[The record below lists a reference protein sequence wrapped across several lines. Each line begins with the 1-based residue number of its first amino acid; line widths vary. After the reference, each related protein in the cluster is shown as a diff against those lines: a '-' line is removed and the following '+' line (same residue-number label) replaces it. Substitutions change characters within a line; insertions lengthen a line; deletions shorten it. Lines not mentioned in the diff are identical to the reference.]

1 MGKQMKTKTGSP
13 VLEIKALE
21 SDGTF
26 SGYGS
31 IFGNIDSHG
40 DIVQPGAFTKSLKRH
55 EERGTRPK
63 LFWQHD
69 MHQPIG
75 SWTSIKE
82 DDKGLYMEGRFN
94 MDVQRGREAYALLK
108 AGDIDGL
115 SIGYRTIKEKRDD
128 VKSANLLEELDLIE
142 TSVVS
147 LCSNDLALVDAV
159 KQIRG
164 EELPSL
170 SEFEGFLREAGFSK
184 TEATA
189 IAGNGLSQLL
199 RSESDSEPTGAEFA
213 SAFVEAMQDAPIIC
227 VDEDGNEVP
236 FDEL

>member
-1 MGKQMKTKTGSP
+1 MKTKAGSP

-40 DIVQPGAFTKSLKRH
+40 DIVVKGAFAKSLKRH

-82 DDKGLYMEGRFN
+82 DDRGLYMEGRFN
-94 MDVQRGREAYALLK
+94 MEVQRGREAYALLK

-115 SIGYRTIKEKRDD
+115 SIGYRTIREKRDN

-147 LCSNDLALVDAV
+147 LGSNELALVDAV

-164 EELPSL
+164 DSLPSL
-170 SEFEGFLREAGFSK
+170 SDFEGFLREAGFSK

-189 IAGNGLSQLL
+189 IAGNGLSHLL
-199 RSESDSEPTGAEFA
+199 RSESDSEPTGDDFLQEF
-213 SAFVEAMQDAPIIC
+213 MQILRDAPII
-227 VDEDGNEVP
+227 DETGEPD
-236 FDEL
+236 

>member
-1 MGKQMKTKTGSP
+1 MKTKTGSP

-21 SDGTF
+21 EDGTF
-26 SGYGS
+26 SGYGAV
-31 IFGNIDSHG
+31 FGNIDSHG
-40 DIVQPGAFTKSLKRH
+40 DIIQPGAFTKSIARH
-55 EERGTRPK
+55 TERGSRPK

-75 SWTSIKE
+75 SWTAIRE
-82 DDKGLYMEGRFN
+82 DSKGLYMEGKFN
-94 MDVQRGREAYALLK
+94 MEVQKGREAHALLK

-115 SIGYRTIKEKRDD
+115 SIGYRTIKESRDS

-147 LCSNDLALVDAV
+147 LGSNELALVDAV

-164 EELPSL
+164 EDLPSL
-170 SEFEGFLREAGFSK
+170 TDFEGFLREAGFSK

-189 IAGNGLSQLL
+189 IAGNGLSHLL
-199 RSESDSEPTGAEFA
+199 RSESDSEPTGDDFA
-213 SAFVEAMQDAPIIC
+213 SALFEAMQDAPTIC
-227 VDEDGNEVP
+227 VDEDGNEIP

>member
-1 MGKQMKTKTGSP
+1 MKTKAGSP
-13 VLEIKALE
+13 VLEIKELG

-31 IFGNIDSHG
+31 IFGNVDSHG
-40 DIVQPGAFTKSLKRH
+40 DVVVKGAFSKSLQRH
-55 EERGTRPK
+55 EERGSRPK
-63 LFWQHD
+63 MFWQHD

-75 SWTSIKE
+75 SWTSITE
-82 DDKGLYMEGRFN
+82 DEKGLYMEGRFN

-108 AGDIDGL
+108 ASDIDGL
-115 SIGYRTIKEKRDD
+115 SIGYRTVKETRDN

-147 LCSNDLALVDAV
+147 LGSNELALVSAV

-164 EELPSL
+164 EDLPSL

-189 IAGNGLSQLL
+189 IAGNGLSHLL
-199 RSESDSEPTGAEFA
+199 RSESDSEPSGEEYM
-213 SAFVEAMQDAPIIC
+213 EALLAAMTPPNT
-227 VDEDGNEVP
+227 DEQSETN
-236 FDEL
+236 

>member
-1 MGKQMKTKTGSP
+1 MKTKAGSP

-31 IFGNIDSHG
+31 IFGNMDSHG
-40 DIVQPGAFTKSLKRH
+40 DIVQRGAFAKSIQRH
-55 EERGTRPK
+55 NERGTRPK

-75 SWTSIKE
+75 SWTTVQE
-82 DDKGLYMEGRFN
+82 DEKGLYLEGRFN
-94 MDVQRGREAYALLK
+94 MEVQKGREAYALLK

-115 SIGYRTIKEKRDD
+115 SIGYRTIKERRDN
-128 VKSANLLEELDLIE
+128 VKSANMLEELDLIE

-147 LCSNDLALVDAV
+147 LGSNDLALVGAV
-159 KQIRG
+159 KNIRG

-170 SEFEGFLREAGFSK
+170 SSFEDFLREAGFSK

-189 IAGNGLSQLL
+189 IAGNGLSHLL
-199 RSESDSEPTGAEFA
+199 RSESDSEPTGADFA
-213 SAFVEAMQDAPIIC
+213 SAFIEAMQCAPIIC
-227 VDEDGNEVP
+227 VDENDNEVS

>member
-1 MGKQMKTKTGSP
+1 MKTKAGLP
-13 VLEIKALE
+13 ILEIKALE

-40 DIVQPGAFTKSLKRH
+40 DIVVKGAFTKSLARH
-55 EERGTRPK
+55 AERGTRPK

-75 SWTSIKE
+75 SWTEIKE
-82 DDKGLYMEGRFN
+82 DDRGLWMEGRFN
-94 MDVQRGREAYALLK
+94 MEVQRGREAHALLK

-115 SIGYRTIKEKRDD
+115 SIGYRTIKERRDNA
-128 VKSANLLEELDLIE
+128 KSANMLEELDLIE

-147 LCSNDLALVDAV
+147 LGSNDLALVNAV

-164 EELPSL
+164 DDLPSL
-170 SEFEGFLREAGFSK
+170 SDFEGFLREAGFSK

-189 IAGNGLSQLL
+189 IAGNGLSHLL
-199 RSESDSEPTGAEFA
+199 RSESDSEPTGDDFA
-213 SAFVEAMQDAPIIC
+213 AAFIEAMQNVPIID
-227 VDEDGNEVP
+227 VTGEPD
-236 FDEL
+236 

>member
-1 MGKQMKTKTGSP
+1 MKTKTGSP

-40 DIVQPGAFTKSLKRH
+40 DIVQPGAFAKSLKRH

-82 DDKGLYMEGRFN
+82 DEKGLYMEGRFN

-115 SIGYRTIKEKRDD
+115 SIGYRTIKEKRDN

-147 LCSNDLALVDAV
+147 LGSNDLALVDAV

-184 TEATA
+184 TEAAA
-189 IAGNGLSQLL
+189 IAGSGLSRLL
-199 RSESDSEPTGAEFA
+199 RSESDSEPVGEDAMNALFAAMSDAE
-213 SAFVEAMQDAPIIC
+213 ILC
-227 VDEDGNEVP
+227 VDENGNTVSFE
-236 FDEL
+236 DL